1 MNLGPIYLDLSVFQ
15 GMTALQAAWFFFFYG
30 FGWVPFAWV
39 LLLYAREEW
48 LDYRNGLFLST
59 IEYIYLAVDVPGDNE
74 QMPKAVEQIFVTLSG
89 AHTPFTKG
97 EKWWEGKVQLGF
109 SFEIVS
115 DGGYLQFVIRA
126 PKINRDLV
134 ESAIYAQYPQ
144 AEITEI
150 EDYTK
155 DIPTKYPNETHT
167 FWGTELALTQDQAYP
182 IKTYLEF
189 EEKLMGEFKD
199 PMAAVLETMNKLRP
213 GEKFWIQII
222 AKPTD
227 HKWTEKSKKLA
238 DKLAGKKAKA
248 KTSSNPASPVLQF
261 FSDWAQYSNTVTR
274 VEKAEVKK
282 KDEVAS
288 MLVHLTPGERT
299 VIEAIERKASKI
311 AFDCKIRL
319 LYVGK
324 KEVFNTGRVVPAVFG
339 AMKQFSTNDLN
350 GFKPES
356 HTKTSAYYGRAE
368 HKKNRRRTKL
378 IRNYIARTTWA
389 GGKTFIL
396 NTEELATLYHFPI
409 LTVKAPLMPRLEM
422 KKSEPPSYLP
432 ISEALPTEG
441 SGSNLRQSLDDLR
454 LNNKY
459 YETQYGLH
467 HDRLQPTSTNSPQT
481 DTAEQSVA
489 KADTPPNLPIA

>member
-1 MNLGPIYLDLSVFQ
+1 MNLGPIYIDLSVFQ
-15 GMTALQAAWFFFFYG
+15 GMTAPQAAWFAFANG
-30 FGWVPFAWV
+30 GWIAFAWIFI
-39 LLLYAREEW
+39 LYLRYEW
-48 LDYRNGLFLST
+48 LDYRQGLYLKT
-59 IEYIYLAVDVPGDNE
+59 VEYIYLAVDVPADNE

-89 AHTPFTKG
+89 AQTSFLMG

-144 AEITEI
+144 AEITEV

-155 DIPTKYPNETHT
+155 DIPTKYPNDTHNL
-167 FWGTELALTQDQAYP
+167 WGTELALTKDQAYP

-222 AKPTD
+222 AKPAD

-248 KTSSNPASPVLQF
+248 KTSSNPASPILQF
-261 FSDWAQYSNTVTR
+261 FGDWVQYSNTVTR
-274 VEKAEVKK
+274 AEKPETKK
-282 KDEVAS
+282 KDEMAS
-288 MLVHLTPGERT
+288 MLLHLTPGERNA
-299 VIEAIERKASKI
+299 IEAIERKASKI

-319 LYVGK
+319 VYIGIK
-324 KEVFNTGRVVPAVFG
+324 DVFNSGRVVPAVFG
-339 AMKQFSTNDLN
+339 AIKQFSTNDLN

-356 HTKTSAYYGRAE
+356 YTKTSAYYGRAE
-368 HKKNRRRTKL
+368 AKKNRRRNKI
-378 IRNYIARTTWA
+378 IRNYIARSGA

-459 YETQYGLH
+459 YEKQYGLH
-467 HDRLQPTSTNSPQT
+467 RDRIQPSHPNAAQTS
-481 DTAEQSVA
+481 EQERVDASNE
-489 KADTPPNLPIA
+489 TPPNLPIA